1 MRKYKCVNYV
11 RNRIIL
17 YLCTQNA
24 IAMSVSFTLEKRTNK
39 FGECPIRISWSF
51 MGERVQSTLGVSL
64 YKEDWNEKSRL
75 VKADA
80 HNHNGQNAD
89 EINFLIK
96 RISTVVMDVE
106 LACIENQYI
115 LGKDMMKQAINDALA
130 NDIARPEDIVER
142 CINGIVSTPKPM
154 TRYYRDLSG
163 RYYQF
168 LCDARNFYIPGDK
181 YYILQELFGAHERVA
196 VPISK
201 FKPERER
208 GCMYPITKFT
218 EVSKEE
224 ALGR

>member
-1 MRKYKCVNYV
+1 
-11 RNRIIL
+11 
-17 YLCTQNA
+17 
-24 IAMSVSFTLEKRTNK
+24 MSVSFTLEKRTNLHD
-39 FGECPIRISWSF
+39 ESPIRISWSF
-51 MGERVQSTLGVSL
+51 MGERVQSTLGVSIK
-64 YKEDWNEKSRL
+64 KEDWNEKSRL

-96 RISTVVMDVE
+96 RISMVVMDVE

-115 LGKDMMKQAINDALA
+115 LGKDMMKQAISDALA

-142 CINGIVSTPKPM
+142 CINGIVSTPKPT

-201 FKPERER
+201 FKPEREK
-208 GCMYPITKFT
+208 GSMYPITKFK

-224 ALGR
+224 VYGQ

>member
-1 MRKYKCVNYV
+1 MRKE
-11 RNRIIL
+11 L
-17 YLCTQNA
+17 FPYLCTQNE
-24 IAMSVSFTLEKRTNK
+24 IDMSVSFTLDKRTNLHN
-39 FGECPIRISWSF
+39 ECPIRLSWSF
-51 MGERVQSTLGVSL
+51 MGERFQSTLGFSIK
-64 YKEDWNEKSRL
+64 KEDWDEKSKL

-89 EINFLIK
+89 EINFRIK
-96 RISTVVMDVE
+96 RITEVVMGIELTSVE
-106 LACIENQYI
+106 SEYI
-115 LGKDMMKQAINDALA
+115 ITKDMMKQAISDTLA

-142 CINGIVSTPKPM
+142 CINGIVSTPEPT

-201 FKPERER
+201 FKPEREK
-208 GCMYPITKFT
+208 GSMYPITKFK

-224 ALGR
+224 AFGK

>member
-1 MRKYKCVNYV
+1 MRNG
-11 RNRIIL
+11 IIL

-24 IAMSVSFTLEKRTNK
+24 IDMSVSFTLEKRTNLHD
-39 FGECPIRISWSF
+39 ESPIRLSWSF
-51 MGERVQSTLGVSL
+51 MGERVQSTLGVSIK
-64 YKEDWNEKSRL
+64 KEDWNEKSRS

-106 LACIENQYI
+106 LACIESQYI
-115 LGKDMMKQAINDALA
+115 LGKDMMKQVISDALA

-142 CINGIVSTPKPM
+142 CMNGIVSTPEPT
-154 TRYYRDLSG
+154 TRYYCDLAG

-168 LCDARNFYIPGDK
+168 LCDAKNYYASHDK
-181 YYILQELFGAHERVA
+181 YFILQELFGAHERVA

-201 FKPERER
+201 FKPEREK
-208 GCMYPITKFT
+208 GSMYPITKFK
-218 EVSKEE
+218 EVSREE
-224 ALGR
+224 VFGQ

>member
-1 MRKYKCVNYV
+1 MRKE
-11 RNRIIL
+11 L
-17 YLCTQNA
+17 FPYLCTQNA
-24 IAMSVSFTLEKRTNK
+24 IDMSVSFTLEKRTNLHD
-39 FGECPIRISWSF
+39 ESPIRLSWSF
-51 MGERVQSTLGVSL
+51 MGERVQSTLGVSIK
-64 YKEDWNEKSRL
+64 KEDWNEKSRL

-106 LACIENQYI
+106 LACIESQYI
-115 LGKDMMKQAINDALA
+115 LGKDMMKQVISDALA

-142 CINGIVSTPKPM
+142 CMNGIVSTPEPT
-154 TRYYRDLSG
+154 TRYYCDLSG

-168 LCDARNFYIPGDK
+168 LCDARNFYGFGDN

-201 FKPERER
+201 FKPEREK
-208 GCMYPITKFT
+208 GSMYPITKFK

-224 ALGR
+224 AFGK

>member
-1 MRKYKCVNYV
+1 
-11 RNRIIL
+11 
-17 YLCTQNA
+17 
-24 IAMSVSFTLEKRTNK
+24 MSVSFTLEKRTNLHD
-39 FGECPIRISWSF
+39 ESPIRISWSF
-51 MGERVQSTLGVSL
+51 MGERVQSTLGVSIK
-64 YKEDWNEKSRL
+64 KEDWNEKSRL

-80 HNHNGQNAD
+80 HNHNWQSAD

-142 CINGIVSTPKPM
+142 CINGIVSTPKPT

-168 LCDARNFYIPGDK
+168 LCDARNFYASSDN

-201 FKPERER
+201 FKPEREK
-208 GCMYPITKFT
+208 GSMYPIIKFK

-224 ALGR
+224 AFGKNT

>member
-1 MRKYKCVNYV
+1 MRKGFFP
-11 RNRIIL
+11 
-17 YLCTQNA
+17 YLCSQNE
-24 IAMSVSFTLEKRTNK
+24 IDMSVSFTLEKRTNK

-51 MGERVQSTLGVSL
+51 MGERLQSTLGVSIK
-64 YKEDWNEKSRL
+64 KEDWNEKSRL
-75 VKADA
+75 VKDNAQ
-80 HNHNGQNAD
+80 NHNGQSAE

-106 LACIENQYI
+106 LACLENQYI

-130 NDIARPEDIVER
+130 NDIARLEDIVER

-168 LCDARNFYIPGDK
+168 LCDARNIYIPGDK

-201 FKPERER
+201 FKPEREK
-208 GCMYPITKFT
+208 GSMYPITKFK

-224 ALGR
+224 VFGQG

>member
-1 MRKYKCVNYV
+1 MRKE
-11 RNRIIL
+11 L
-17 YLCTQNA
+17 FPYLCTQNA
-24 IAMSVSFTLEKRTNK
+24 IDMSVSFTLEKRTNLHD
-39 FGECPIRISWSF
+39 ESPIRLSWSF
-51 MGERVQSTLGVSL
+51 MGERVQSTLGVSIK
-64 YKEDWNEKSRL
+64 KEDWNEKSRL

-106 LACIENQYI
+106 LACIESQYI
-115 LGKDMMKQAINDALA
+115 LGKDMMKQVISDALA

-142 CINGIVSTPKPM
+142 CMNGIVSTPEPT
-154 TRYYRDLSG
+154 TRYYCDLSG

-168 LCDARNFYIPGDK
+168 LCDARNFYGFGDN

-201 FKPERER
+201 FKPEREK
-208 GCMYPITKFT
+208 GSMYPIIKFK

-224 ALGR
+224 AFGR

>member
-1 MRKYKCVNYV
+1 
-11 RNRIIL
+11 
-17 YLCTQNA
+17 
-24 IAMSVSFTLEKRTNK
+24 MSVSFTLEKRTNK
-39 FGECPIRISWSF
+39 FGECPIRLSWSF
-51 MGERVQSTLGVSL
+51 MGERYQSTLGVSIK
-64 YKEDWNEKSRL
+64 KENWDEKNKM

-80 HNHNGQNAD
+80 HNHNGKNAD

-106 LACIENQYI
+106 LACIESQYI
-115 LGKDMMKQAINDALA
+115 LGKDMMKQVISDALT

-142 CINGIVSTPKPM
+142 CMNGIVSTPEPT
-154 TRYYRDLSG
+154 TRYYCDLSG

-201 FKPERER
+201 FKPEREK
-208 GCMYPITKFT
+208 GSLYPITKFK
-218 EVSKEE
+218 EVSKVE
-224 ALGR
+224 AFGR

>member
-1 MRKYKCVNYV
+1 
-11 RNRIIL
+11 
-17 YLCTQNA
+17 
-24 IAMSVSFTLEKRTNK
+24 MSVSFTLEKRTNLHD
-39 FGECPIRISWSF
+39 ESPIRLSWSF
-51 MGERVQSTLGVSL
+51 MGERVQSTLGVSIK
-64 YKEDWNEKSRL
+64 KEDWNEKSRL

-96 RISTVVMDVE
+96 RISMVVMDVE

-142 CINGIVSTPKPM
+142 CINGIVSTPKPT

-201 FKPERER
+201 FKPEREK
-208 GCMYPITKFT
+208 GSMYPITKFK

-224 ALGR
+224 VYGQ

>member
-1 MRKYKCVNYV
+1 MRKE
-11 RNRIIL
+11 L
-17 YLCTQNA
+17 FPYLCTQNA
-24 IAMSVSFTLEKRTNK
+24 IDMSVSFTLEKRTNLHD
-39 FGECPIRISWSF
+39 ESPIRLSWSF
-51 MGERVQSTLGVSL
+51 MGERVQSTLGVSIK
-64 YKEDWNEKSRL
+64 KEDWNEKSRL

-106 LACIENQYI
+106 LACIESQYI
-115 LGKDMMKQAINDALA
+115 LGKDMMKQVISDALA

-142 CINGIVSTPKPM
+142 CMNGIVSTPEPT
-154 TRYYRDLSG
+154 TRYYCDLSG

-168 LCDARNFYIPGDK
+168 LCDARNFYGFGDN

-201 FKPERER
+201 FKPEREK
-208 GCMYPITKFT
+208 GSMYPITKFK

-224 ALGR
+224 AFGR

>member
-1 MRKYKCVNYV
+1 
-11 RNRIIL
+11 
-17 YLCTQNA
+17 
-24 IAMSVSFTLEKRTNK
+24 MSVSFTLEKRTNLHD
-39 FGECPIRISWSF
+39 ECPIRLSWSF
-51 MGERVQSTLGVSL
+51 MGERVQSTLGVSIK
-64 YKEDWNEKSRL
+64 KEDWNEKSRL

-96 RISTVVMDVE
+96 RIGMVVMDVE
-106 LACIENQYI
+106 LACTENQYI
-115 LGKDMMKQAINDALA
+115 LGKDMMKQVISDALA

-142 CINGIVSTPKPM
+142 CINGIVSTPEPT

-168 LCDARNFYIPGDK
+168 LCDAKNYYASHDK
-181 YYILQELFGAHERVA
+181 YFILQELFGAHERVA

-201 FKPERER
+201 FKPEREK
-208 GCMYPITKFT
+208 GSMYPITKFT

>member
-1 MRKYKCVNYV
+1 MRNG
-11 RNRIIL
+11 IIL

-24 IAMSVSFTLEKRTNK
+24 IDMSVSFTLEKRTNLHN
-39 FGECPIRISWSF
+39 ESPIRLSWSF
-51 MGERVQSTLGVSL
+51 MGERVQSTLGVSIK
-64 YKEDWNEKSRL
+64 KEDWNEKSRL

-106 LACIENQYI
+106 LACIESQYI
-115 LGKDMMKQAINDALA
+115 LGKDMMKQVISDALA

-142 CINGIVSTPKPM
+142 CMNGIVSTPEPT
-154 TRYYRDLSG
+154 TRYYCDLSG

-168 LCDARNFYIPGDK
+168 LCDARNFYASHDK
-181 YYILQELFGAHERVA
+181 YFILQELFGAHERVA

-201 FKPERER
+201 FKPEREK
-208 GCMYPITKFT
+208 GSMYPITKFK

-224 ALGR
+224 VFGR

>member
-1 MRKYKCVNYV
+1 MHAKYKD
-11 RNRIIL
+11 
-17 YLCTQNA
+17 
-24 IAMSVSFTLEKRTNK
+24 MPVSFTLEKRTNIHN
-39 FGECPIRISWSF
+39 ECPIRISWSF
-51 MGERVQSTLGVSL
+51 VGERYQTTLGA
-64 YKEDWNEKSRL
+64 YIKKENWDEERRI
-75 VKADA
+75 VKANVK
-80 HNHNGQNAD
+80 NHNGQSAD
-89 EINFLIK
+89 EINFLI
-96 RISTVVMDVE
+96 RRVSTVVMG
-106 LACIENQYI
+106 IEQDCVGSEFI
-115 LGKDMMKQAINDALA
+115 VGKDMMKQAISDALA

-142 CINGIVSTPKPM
+142 CINGIVSTPKPT

-201 FKPERER
+201 FKPEREK

-224 ALGR
+224 AFGR

>member
-1 MRKYKCVNYV
+1 
-11 RNRIIL
+11 
-17 YLCTQNA
+17 
-24 IAMSVSFTLEKRTNK
+24 MSVSFTLEKRTNLHD
-39 FGECPIRISWSF
+39 ESPIRISWSF
-51 MGERVQSTLGVSL
+51 MGERVQSTLGVSIK
-64 YKEDWNEKSRL
+64 KEDWNEKSRL

-115 LGKDMMKQAINDALA
+115 LGKDMMKQAISDALA

-142 CINGIVSTPKPM
+142 CINGIVSTPKPT

-181 YYILQELFGAHERVA
+181 YYILQELFGRGERVA
-196 VPISK
+196 VPTDK
-201 FKPERER
+201 FKPQKER
-208 GCMYPITKFT
+208 GSMYPITSFK
-218 EVSKEE
+218 EVSSEE
-224 ALGR
+224 VFGQ

>member
-1 MRKYKCVNYV
+1 VRKE
-11 RNRIIL
+11 L
-17 YLCTQNA
+17 FPYLCTQNA
-24 IAMSVSFTLEKRTNK
+24 IDMSVSFTLEKRTNLHD
-39 FGECPIRISWSF
+39 ESPIRLSWSF
-51 MGERVQSTLGVSL
+51 MGERVQSTLGVSIK
-64 YKEDWNEKSRL
+64 KEDWNEKSRL

-106 LACIENQYI
+106 LACIESQYI
-115 LGKDMMKQAINDALA
+115 LGKDMMKQVISDALS

-142 CINGIVSTPKPM
+142 CMNGIVSTPEPT
-154 TRYYRDLSG
+154 TRYYCDLAG

-168 LCDARNFYIPGDK
+168 LCDAKNFYVGEK

-201 FKPERER
+201 FKPEREK
-208 GCMYPITKFT
+208 GSMYPITKFK

-224 ALGR
+224 VFGQG

>member
-1 MRKYKCVNYV
+1 
-11 RNRIIL
+11 
-17 YLCTQNA
+17 
-24 IAMSVSFTLEKRTNK
+24 MSVSFTLEKRTNLHD
-39 FGECPIRISWSF
+39 ESPIRISWSF
-51 MGERVQSTLGVSL
+51 MGERVQSTLGVSIK
-64 YKEDWNEKSRL
+64 KEDWNEKSRL

-154 TRYYRDLSG
+154 TRYYRDLYGS
-163 RYYQF
+163 YYQF
-168 LCDARNFYIPGDK
+168 LCDARNFYASSEN

-201 FKPERER
+201 FKPEREK
-208 GCMYPITKFT
+208 GSMYPITSFK
-218 EVSKEE
+218 EVSIEE
-224 ALGR
+224 VYGQ

>member
-1 MRKYKCVNYV
+1 
-11 RNRIIL
+11 
-17 YLCTQNA
+17 
-24 IAMSVSFTLEKRTNK
+24 MSVSFTLEKRTNK
-39 FGECPIRISWSF
+39 FGECLIRISWSF
-51 MGERVQSTLGVSL
+51 MGERVQSTLGVSI

-130 NDIARPEDIVER
+130 NDIARPKDIVER
-142 CINGIVSTPKPM
+142 CINGIVSTPEPT

-201 FKPERER
+201 FKPEREK
-208 GCMYPITKFT
+208 GSMYPITKFT

-224 ALGR
+224 AFGR

>member
-1 MRKYKCVNYV
+1 M

-17 YLCTQNA
+17 YLCTQNP
-24 IAMSVSFTLEKRTNK
+24 IDMSVSFTLEKRTNLHD
-39 FGECPIRISWSF
+39 ESPIRISWSF
-51 MGERVQSTLGVSL
+51 MGERLQSTLGVSIK
-64 YKEDWNEKSRL
+64 KEDWNEKSRL

-89 EINFLIK
+89 EINFFIK

-168 LCDARNFYIPGDK
+168 LCDAKNYYASHDK
-181 YYILQELFGAHERVA
+181 YFILQELFGAHERVA

-201 FKPERER
+201 FKPEREK
-208 GCMYPITKFT
+208 GSMYPITKFT
-218 EVSKEE
+218 EVSFEE
-224 ALGR
+224 VYGK

>member
-1 MRKYKCVNYV
+1 MRKE
-11 RNRIIL
+11 L
-17 YLCTQNA
+17 FPYLCTQNA
-24 IAMSVSFTLEKRTNK
+24 IDMSVSFTLEKRTNLHD
-39 FGECPIRISWSF
+39 ESPIRISWSF
-51 MGERVQSTLGVSL
+51 MGERVQSTLGVSIK
-64 YKEDWNEKSRL
+64 KEDWNEKSRL

-106 LACIENQYI
+106 LACIESQYI
-115 LGKDMMKQAINDALA
+115 LGKDMMKQVISDALA

-142 CINGIVSTPKPM
+142 CMNGIVSTPEPT
-154 TRYYRDLSG
+154 TRYYCDLSG

-168 LCDARNFYIPGDK
+168 LCDARNFYGFGDN

-201 FKPERER
+201 FKPEREK
-208 GCMYPITKFT
+208 GSMYPITKFK

-224 ALGR
+224 AFGQ

>member
-1 MRKYKCVNYV
+1 M

-17 YLCTQNA
+17 YLCTQNP
-24 IAMSVSFTLEKRTNK
+24 IDMSVSFTLEKRTNLHD
-39 FGECPIRISWSF
+39 ESPIRISWSF
-51 MGERVQSTLGVSL
+51 MGERVQSTLGVSIK
-64 YKEDWNEKSRL
+64 KEDWNEKSRL

-106 LACIENQYI
+106 LACIESQYI
-115 LGKDMMKQAINDALA
+115 LGKDMMKQVISDALA

-142 CINGIVSTPKPM
+142 CINGIVSAPEPT
-154 TRYYRDLSG
+154 TRYYKDLSG

-168 LCDARNFYIPGDK
+168 LCDAKNYYASHDK
-181 YYILQELFGAHERVA
+181 YFILQELFGAHERVA

-201 FKPERER
+201 FKPEREK
-208 GCMYPITKFT
+208 GSMYPITKFK
-218 EVSKEE
+218 EVSKVE
-224 ALGR
+224 AFGR

>member
-1 MRKYKCVNYV
+1 
-11 RNRIIL
+11 
-17 YLCTQNA
+17 
-24 IAMSVSFTLEKRTNK
+24 MSVSFTLEKRTNLHD
-39 FGECPIRISWSF
+39 ESPIRLSWSF
-51 MGERVQSTLGVSL
+51 MGERVQSTLGVSIK
-64 YKEDWNEKSRL
+64 KEDWNEKSRL

-80 HNHNGQNAD
+80 HNHNGQSAD

-115 LGKDMMKQAINDALA
+115 LGKDMMKQAISDALA

-142 CINGIVSTPKPM
+142 CINGIVSTPKPT

-201 FKPERER
+201 FKPEREK
-208 GCMYPITKFT
+208 GSMYPITKFK

-224 ALGR
+224 AFSR

>member
-1 MRKYKCVNYV
+1 
-11 RNRIIL
+11 
-17 YLCTQNA
+17 
-24 IAMSVSFTLEKRTNK
+24 MSVSFTLEKRTNLHD
-39 FGECPIRISWSF
+39 ESPIRISWSF
-51 MGERVQSTLGVSL
+51 MGERVQSTLGVSIK
-64 YKEDWNEKSRL
+64 KEDWNEKSRL

-96 RISTVVMDVE
+96 RISMVVMDVE

-115 LGKDMMKQAINDALA
+115 LGTDMMKQAITDALA

-142 CINGIVSTPKPM
+142 CINGIVSTPEPT

-201 FKPERER
+201 FKQEREK
-208 GCMYPITKFT
+208 GSMYPITKFT
-218 EVSKEE
+218 EVSKKE
-224 ALGR
+224 AFGR